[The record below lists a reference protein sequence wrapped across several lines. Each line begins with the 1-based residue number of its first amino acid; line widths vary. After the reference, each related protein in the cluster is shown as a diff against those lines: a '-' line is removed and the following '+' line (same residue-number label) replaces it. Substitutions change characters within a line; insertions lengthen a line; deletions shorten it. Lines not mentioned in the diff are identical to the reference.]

1 LQSASTQINELYK
14 QQKIQDTKQVD
25 QESSGLASPNDAAT
39 LRHPDVPKSHDKVG
53 TAEGRK
59 LFKKIATK
67 IHPDKLHHKQD
78 DHQKQK
84 ELEMYSAASSALEN
98 NDLVILFEIANDL
111 GLKFEM
117 TEDVIKQTEEKIK
130 NIKKEIED
138 IEKTFAWKWFFSD
151 NELTRQRILN
161 KLFRILDEQ
170 KK

>member
-1 LQSASTQINELYK
+1 
-14 QQKIQDTKQVD
+14 
-25 QESSGLASPNDAAT
+25 
-39 LRHPDVPKSHDKVG
+39 
-53 TAEGRK
+53 
-59 LFKKIATK
+59 
-67 IHPDKLHHKQD
+67 
-78 DHQKQK
+78 
-84 ELEMYSAASSALEN
+84 MYSAASSALEN